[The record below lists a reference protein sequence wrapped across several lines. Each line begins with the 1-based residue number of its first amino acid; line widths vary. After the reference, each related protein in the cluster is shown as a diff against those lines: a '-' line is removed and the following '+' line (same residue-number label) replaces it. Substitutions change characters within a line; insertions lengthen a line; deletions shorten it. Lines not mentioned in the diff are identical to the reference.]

1 MIYHDITYLFHFNRP
16 FEILNV
22 FVLRSWHDILQN
34 NLEREYKSL
43 TSCVCCTSMNGFLL
57 PWSFSSISS
66 LNAWY
71 LHSIQKGKRQWNI
84 FYCIF
89 NINSYRD
96 LNLWLLTP
104 NVDTA
109 TLFWNLYIYL
119 ILTRFHMYHIYQKK
133 FMLKLIICYRTQ
145 KYTFCS
151 LNYAITPLNQFVF
164 RSRVPMRQKW
174 IFGMWQTKFK
184 INDVQ
189 CLCVISYQMKYLIWY
204 NNYSPQVHPY
214 LSFVSTAMLLLP
226 LFKYA
231 RLNRCIY
238 VTIKCNYRINLSDP
252 KKCDQQI
259 KVQGKWS
266 HVINIAYWNRKF
278 LYFYNSN
285 RNIFHFSY

>member
-1 MIYHDITYLFHFNRP
+1 
-16 FEILNV
+16 
-22 FVLRSWHDILQN
+22 
-34 NLEREYKSL
+34 
-43 TSCVCCTSMNGFLL
+43 
-57 PWSFSSISS
+57 
-66 LNAWY
+66 
-71 LHSIQKGKRQWNI
+71 
-84 FYCIF
+84 
-89 NINSYRD
+89 
-96 LNLWLLTP
+96 
-104 NVDTA
+104 
-109 TLFWNLYIYL
+109 
-119 ILTRFHMYHIYQKK
+119 
-133 FMLKLIICYRTQ
+133 
-145 KYTFCS
+145 
-151 LNYAITPLNQFVF
+151 
-164 RSRVPMRQKW
+164 MRQKW

-278 LYFYNSN
+278 FDFISPIAIYKIVLVKYAIYINLSLRSQFYMTYTYFHVNSMSN
-285 RNIFHFSY
+285 LLPWKLLIW